1 MDFSLIPT
9 AEASITTLVNSISK
23 VILNPIIIFLFA
35 AAVAYFLYGVVQ
47 YLMNPDNEEIRKKS
61 KSQMVWGIIGLF
73 IMVGVFGIMTLI
85 KNTLGAK
92 DVQTQQSGVVAG
104 SSDYFS
110 KNTGTLDQFTGVSAM
125 TLSECNTSG
134 NVWDIQSNKCTL
146 STGSASSSGYQNQ
159 NTGTSYQSSQVWLS
173 YTGGGYKSTGGIYQS
188 TGSTSNTS
196 LGSMDPFSR
205 STKNSKL
212 IGKYSSDSLYYR
224 VVDSGVSPVLDE
236 AKKIALNNALI
247 QIAKLK
253 GLTSTIGI
261 KYRVIE
267 QTEFPLDTI
276 TGNYDSFIAVESPT
290 TTSSSSYGSSSY

>member
-47 YLMNPDNEEIRKKS
+47 YLMNPDNEEVRKKS

-85 KNTLGAK
+85 KNTVGAK
-92 DVQTQQSGVVAG
+92 NITTPQSDVVAG
-104 SSDYFS
+104 SSDYLLKS
-110 KNTGTLDQFTGVSAM
+110 TGTLDQFTGVSAM
-125 TLSECNTSG
+125 TLYECNTSG
-134 NVWDIQSNKCTL
+134 NIWDIQSNKCTL
-146 STGSASSSGYQNQ
+146 DTEGSGGYQN
-159 NTGTSYQSSQVWLS
+159 TGNDYQSSQVWLS
-173 YTGGGYKSTGGIYQS
+173 YTGGGYQSTGGIYQS
-188 TGSTSNTS
+188 TGNISNTF

-290 TTSSSSYGSSSY
+290 NTGSSSYGSSSY